1 MNARYR
7 YATCLA
13 WGGDVPTAEV
23 EVEVSYGV
31 AWGSPETGAGYMADP
46 YNYDPGSPDV
56 VEDIRLELVEGKPRP
71 WGMYH
76 GFVANEDDEFEFE
89 VIEKLEDHE
98 AAMLEE
104 ARAREAAWA
113 E

>member
-1 MNARYR
+1 MSTRYR

-23 EVEVSYGV
+23 EVEVSYTV

-46 YNYDPGSPDV
+46 YLYDPGSPDE
-56 VEDIRLELVEGKPRP
+56 VELVMLELIDGQPGP
-71 WGMYH
+71 
-76 GFVANEDDEFEFE
+76 FDQ
-89 VIEKLEDHE
+89 E
-98 AAMLEE
+98 AEAMILQEIAQHHTEAMLEE